1 MQIIIFLFKIIKIHK
16 IKTHYVQNCIR
27 SCSLQQNKQKF
38 QRLKI
43 HTEMYST
50 NLIFDIVPE
59 AEIGCIETIVSINY
73 YETSYKLF

>member
-27 SCSLQQNKQKF
+27 SCSLQQNKTKSF
-38 QRLKI
+38 NRLKI

-59 AEIGCIETIVSINY
+59 AEIG
-73 YETSYKLF
+73 